1 MNDLPDDPT
10 PDPVEDPH
18 VEVAEAGGEV
28 GDTVEEVAADLDVKE
43 AEHQMYA
50 AGDEAHAGTEKVA
63 EVAAGAE
70 QAAPAPVQHA
80 LDEANERLEPVAKK
94 ARDRA
99 TKNPRKA
106 AAAAAAAAL
115 VVWRLARRLRSRRS
129 R

>member
-10 PDPVEDPH
+10 PDGVADPH
-18 VEVAEAGGEV
+18 ADAAETGGEV
-28 GDTVEEVAADLDVKE
+28 GDTVEEVAAEPDVKE
-43 AEHQMYA
+43 AKHHVGA
-50 AGDEAHAGTEKVA
+50 AGDRVDAGTEKV
-63 EVAAGAE
+63 
-70 QAAPAPVQHA
+70 AAPAPVQHA

-99 TKNPRKA
+99 TRNPRQA